1 VNPKT
6 LQSQQ
11 SLQCNHG
18 NTRPG
23 RVVAVLAA
31 ASTGSGVRRGE
42 RLYNIRTK
50 KLLEFFREPVKFE
63 CSIAAKSW
71 AAI

>member
-1 VNPKT
+1 MRA
-6 LQSQQ
+6 SDF
-11 SLQCNHG
+11 H
-18 NTRPG
+18 
-23 RVVAVLAA
+23 VAVLAA